1 MLSTINGIPLHPLFV
16 HAAAVFAPT
25 AGLLVLLWA
34 FVPAWR
40 SKLVGPAWITSVV
53 AAISTILAKTSGE
66 ALLALQGRSEANP
79 GEVSQHMQY
88 ADMMTIAVIAM
99 TVVVVAAVVL
109 AWKRIKESNTGM
121 HMALRIGAGILAIA
135 VMVTSFLTGHE
146 GARLVWAEKH
156 AETTQSQQVEHNKAG
171 GETGGAASN
180 ATTGDHD
187 GDTD

>member
-34 FVPAWR
+34 FIPSWR
-40 SKLVGPAWITSVV
+40 SKLTGPAWITSVV

-66 ALLALQGRSEANP
+66 ALLSLQGRSEANP

-99 TVVVVAAVVL
+99 TVVVLVAVFL
-109 AWKRIKESNTGM
+109 AFKRIKESNAGM
-121 HMALRIGAGILAIA
+121 HLALRIGAGVLAIA
-135 VMVTSFLTGHE
+135 VLVTSFLTGHE
-146 GARLVWAEKH
+146 GARLVWAEKN
-156 AETTQSQQVEHNKAG
+156 AESSTSQDASQHSTSEAGDGAEH
-171 GETGGAASN
+171 TSV
-180 ATTGDHD
+180 GDRD
-187 GDTD
+187 GDMD